1 MCTHAAFTA
10 TFQRSSPREQPWSSS
25 HHHRVGVGSIVP
37 KMGNIFSNKGQD
49 LEDAVREGNMDKVQ
63 DLIRHGAP
71 LSWKNY
77 YGWTALHW
85 ASYNAHVEIIQLL
98 LDKGAELNELN
109 NDNKLPI
116 DICGYNCRDKQRI
129 LQALSVLQEAA
140 SRQQL
145 QSMQTSR

>member
-1 MCTHAAFTA
+1 
-10 TFQRSSPREQPWSSS
+10 
-25 HHHRVGVGSIVP
+25 
-37 KMGNIFSNKGQD
+37 MGNLFTNKGQD

-63 DLIRHGAP
+63 DLLRHGAP
-71 LSWKNY
+71 LTWKNY

-98 LDKGAELNELN
+98 LDKGAELNDLN

-129 LQALSVLQEAA
+129 LQALSVLQEAG

-145 QSMQTSR
+145 QSMQTSEYR